1 MFFYLTKCNLSFF
14 LSIPMYFLIDKV
26 VNKEILKADW
36 SIVSEH
42 SVSMLPLSV
51 VQDNWHMVD

>member
-1 MFFYLTKCNLSFF
+1 
-14 LSIPMYFLIDKV
+14 MYFLIDKV
-26 VNKEILKADW
+26 VNKEILKVDW